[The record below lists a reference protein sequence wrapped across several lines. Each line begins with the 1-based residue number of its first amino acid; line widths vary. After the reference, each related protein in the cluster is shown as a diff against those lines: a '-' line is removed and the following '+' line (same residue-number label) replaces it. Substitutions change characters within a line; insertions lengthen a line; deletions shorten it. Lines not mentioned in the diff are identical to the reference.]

1 MTYFSR
7 LTDIVTCNLSDF
19 LSREADPSAALE
31 RILAEMHEGLGGARR
46 SVQTALAHESRLRRE
61 IDEHRPQM
69 ENWLAEARR
78 ALGEGSD
85 DEARLALVRKQEV
98 EDLIGG
104 LEQQLQAAVST
115 KEHLT
120 TTLRALEARIAE
132 AERKRETLRA
142 GGTSAASSNE
152 APRSASAAS
161 PLPADP
167 DRARQIEAE
176 LDRLRREVGK
186 A

>member
-7 LTDIVTCNLSDF
+7 LTDIVTCNLSDC
-19 LSREADPSAALE
+19 LSREADPAAALD
-31 RILAEMHEGLGGARR
+31 RILVEMNEGLTGARR
-46 SVQTALAHESRLRRE
+46 SVQTALAHERRLRQE
-61 IDEHRPQM
+61 IDEHRPQL

-78 ALGEGSD
+78 ALAEGND

-98 EDLIGG
+98 EDLVGG
-104 LEQQLQAAVST
+104 LEQQHQAAVAT
-115 KEHLT
+115 RQHLT

-132 AERKRETLRA
+132 AERKRESLHEGA
-142 GGTSAASSNE
+142 SAASPVP
-152 APRSASAAS
+152 ARSTAARAAS

-176 LDRLRREVGK
+176 LERLRREVGE